1 MSLTVVQ
8 RVDGVDHQ
16 LQEAVPEVAPGV
28 EDLEWDSS
36 RFVLLVALFKFGK
49 VHSRGSPSPL
59 CPAPLRPPPRT
70 WPRPSRPPA
79 WRKEN
84 MLSRFLAYARDM
96 RRA

>member
-36 RFVLLVALFKFGK
+36 RFVLLVASVKCTHGD
-49 VHSRGSPSPL
+49 
-59 CPAPLRPPPRT
+59 
-70 WPRPSRPPA
+70 SRPPSA
-79 WRKEN
+79 PP
-84 MLSRFLAYARDM
+84 LSGHHPGHGRARHA
-96 RRA
+96 RLHGEKKRC